1 MGADKLA
8 ENISNAKK
16 FILTKLSA
24 KAQNFG
30 IYMKIEKNLHWASVV
45 RARNGFANDI
55 DRPISILISFCCFS
69 ETYT

>member
-24 KAQNFG
+24 KAQKFW
-30 IYMKIEKNLHWASVV
+30 IYMKIEKIFI
-45 RARNGFANDI
+45 G
-55 DRPISILISFCCFS
+55 RP
-69 ETYT
+69 